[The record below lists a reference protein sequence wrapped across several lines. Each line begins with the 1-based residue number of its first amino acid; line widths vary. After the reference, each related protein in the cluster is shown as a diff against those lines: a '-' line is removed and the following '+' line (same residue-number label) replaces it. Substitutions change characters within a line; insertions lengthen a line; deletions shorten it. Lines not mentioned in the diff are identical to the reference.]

1 MTDTRVASLGTNT
14 AGLPPKPSPSP
25 KPARHDVLKA
35 ATSQPVLASSSSSDR
50 SNDIPAKD
58 DDASKPNKAK
68 SNPEA
73 VRDYKAIVEAAGDL
87 KISGVIFS
95 DFQAT
100 INETKQEIAAE
111 LAERPS
117 RIYANVWVPLAKRK
131 KTSRR
136 KGKSFLAVK

>member
-111 LAERPS
+111 LAERPG
-117 RIYANVWVPLAKRK
+117 RIYANVWGLIAGTLLIKKK
-131 KTSRR
+131 KTH
-136 KGKSFLAVK
+136 